1 MIVVDALI
9 PVKVGK
15 KTYTARVHHDKKEK
29 YAYSGRCVELPAAI
43 TAGRTMDE
51 LKKNMKE
58 AIQLVLKA
66 TKDVPSKPQLA

>member
-1 MIVVDALI
+1 MIVTHMLI
-9 PVKVGK
+9 PVKVGR

-43 TAGRTMDE
+43 TAGRTMGE

-58 AIQLVLKA
+58 AIGLVLKA